1 MEITKI
7 FGPPGTG
14 KTTTLI
20 SMLRKELENGISIKD
35 VAYLTHTR
43 AGADEV
49 KKRIGEQFSDQM
61 KKDLLWFRTIHS
73 ACCKV
78 QGITAKETIGQYHR
92 ELFEERYGYVLDGR
106 SALDANYSD
115 LSWDAALEVRSYASA
130 TRRDIED
137 VRRERAKDYRFQ
149 PDRFYRFL
157 DDWDAFKKDVG
168 MLDFVDQLD
177 KYGGAPLPIKVMIV
191 DEAQDLSKQ
200 QWDIIWKMAANC
212 ERVYIAGDDDQ
223 AIFDFIGADEYGFLD
238 LEADKEIVLTHSYRV
253 PQIVGQF
260 AEKIINRNTKRKE
273 KAVEWS
279 DHKGSLVRV
288 ASLDALEWRGDITT
302 FVLARHNKMV
312 RGVSKY
318 LRERGVPHSVNGVSV
333 QRSPIANIART
344 YLELLA
350 DEEVAPSLVARLA
363 EQLGMPNL
371 ATDMR
376 KLTKLRRPAVGR
388 PPCKGINFSPSDW
401 TAYLANGKWRDLEDL
416 RALQTMM
423 NSVGSMDIIGT
434 DPPVQVMTYHYSKG
448 READRVVCLTD
459 CYNAPWEA
467 LHTSPASEIRL
478 CYVGST
484 RTKKELIIVW
494 PETELKLLP
503 LL

>member
-7 FGPPGTG
+7 YGPPGTG
-14 KTTTLI
+14 KTTTLL
-20 SMLRKELENGISIKD
+20 SMLRKELESGIEIKD

-43 AGADEV
+43 AGAEEV
-49 KKRIGEQFSDQM
+49 KKRIGEQFSGQM

-78 QGITAKETIGQYHR
+78 QGITAKETIGLYHR
-92 ELFEERYGYVLDGR
+92 ELFQERYGYQLDGR
-106 SALDANYSD
+106 STLDAAHTE

-130 TRRDIED
+130 TLRDIED
-137 VRRERAKDYRFQ
+137 VRRERAKDFRFQ
-149 PDRFYRFL
+149 PARFYRFL
-157 DDWDAFKKDVG
+157 EDWDAFKSDVG

-177 KYGGAPLPIKVMIV
+177 KYGGTPLPIKVMIV

-200 QWDIIWKMAANC
+200 QWQIIMQMSANC
-212 ERVYIAGDDDQ
+212 DRMYVAGDDDQ

-238 LEADKEIVLTHSYRV
+238 LEADNEIVLTHSYRV
-253 PQIVGQF
+253 PASIGAFAQQII
-260 AEKIINRNTKRKE
+260 ARNPRRKE
-273 KAVEWS
+273 KDVEWS
-279 DHKGSLVRV
+279 DHKGSIEM
-288 ASLDALEWRGDITT
+288 APSLDALEWRGDITT

-318 LRERGVPHSVNGVSV
+318 LTERGVPHSVNGKSV

-350 DEEVAPSLVARLA
+350 DEEVKPSSVARLA
-363 EQLGMPNL
+363 EQLGLGEL

-376 KLTKLRRPAVGR
+376 KLTKLRRPAVGQR
-388 PPCKGINFSPSDW
+388 QCRGINFSPKDW
-401 TAYLANGKWRDLEDL
+401 TTYLAHGRWRDLEDL
-416 RALQTMM
+416 RALQAMM
-423 NSVGSMDIIGT
+423 NTASTMDIIGT
-434 DPPVQVMTYHYSKG
+434 DPPVQVMTMHYSKG
-448 READRVVCLTD
+448 READRVVVLTD
-459 CYNAPWEA
+459 CYNAPYEA

-478 CYVGST
+478 CYVAAT
-484 RTKKELIIVW
+484 RTKQELIIVW
-494 PETELKLLP
+494 PETQQRLLP